1 MAEKSMSKFPQ
12 YLAAND
18 LKDVYFQEVFDFLG
32 SIEEKKYPSRLEDT
46 LDKEKANWKTTLR
59 NRRNEFTEK
68 LKYENFKRFKLRENP
83 ENRIPQLLMLYTRT
97 ESIKMKV
104 LR

>member
-32 SIEEKKYPSRLEDT
+32 SVEEKNPSRLEDT
-46 LDKEKANWKTTLR
+46 LDKEKINWKTTLR
-59 NRRNEFTEK
+59 NRRN
-68 LKYENFKRFKLRENP
+68 
-83 ENRIPQLLMLYTRT
+83 
-97 ESIKMKV
+97 
-104 LR
+104 